1 MGSSSRAA
9 DRARAGLLAA
19 LLGAAGRAA
28 AQEGGAAPPVPP
40 VPAESEAS
48 PVAVA
53 APVDEIIVFGDL
65 EIARARRQLEADLRA
80 AGYREGR
87 RRDGVT
93 VYRPNVAWKPSV
105 FLYDEGFAVVRR
117 SPVRFEPPGGIR
129 GNKLNYL
136 WCLPPFT
143 PMCLRIGGWV
153 VSNAKLNPQKQAV
166 AEAMDPAMDR
176 WNAALAAKAMGVR
189 TGQEVPAL
197 LDGVWFDGAPI
208 VPGDPLLP
216 TPASRREAILS
227 FWAGR
232 ACSPEGDAVRAV
244 VALYLEQEVMT
255 SATPLTADEVR
266 AAEAANPCGGTL
278 GVAPLDAGPPA
289 P

>member
-1 MGSSSRAA
+1 MGSSSPVGDRVRAWA
-9 DRARAGLLAA
+9 LAA
-19 LLGAAGRAA
+19 ALVAGRAA
-28 AQEGGAAPPVPP
+28 AADDDAPPPASPPP
-40 VPAESEAS
+40 VAE
-48 PVAVA
+48 VA
-53 APVDEIIVFGDL
+53 APTDEIIVFGDL
-65 EIARARRQLEADLRA
+65 EIARARRQLDADLRA

-105 FLYDEGFAVVRR
+105 FVYDDGFAVVRR

-166 AEAMDPAMDR
+166 AEAMDPALDR
-176 WNAALAAKAMGVR
+176 WNSALAAKAMGVR

-197 LDGVWFDGAPI
+197 LDGVWLDGAPI
-208 VPGDPLLP
+208 EPGGSPLD
-216 TPASRREAILS
+216 TPAARRAEILS

-244 VALYLEQEVMT
+244 VVLYLEQEVMP
-255 SATPLTADEVR
+255 SAHPITADEIR
-266 AAEAANPCGGTL
+266 AAEAANPCGGPL
-278 GVAPLDAGPPA
+278 GITPLDAVPSTP
-289 P
+289 